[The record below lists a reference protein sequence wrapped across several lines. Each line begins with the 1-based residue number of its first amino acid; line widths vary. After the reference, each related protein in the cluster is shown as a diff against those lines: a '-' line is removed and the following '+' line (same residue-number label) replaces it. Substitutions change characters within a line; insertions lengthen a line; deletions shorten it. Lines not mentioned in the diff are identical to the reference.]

1 MVIVVVVGREGSQE
15 VLLRRRIHNIPVTL
29 KLDLHFEILPYS
41 AHSKSIIGKHYNF
54 KMNNALSVLYMAP
67 FISTMKVHNQA

>member
-1 MVIVVVVGREGSQE
+1 MIVVVVGWEGSQE
-15 VLLRRRIHNIPVTL
+15 VLSSCIHNILVML

-54 KMNNALSVLYMAP
+54 KMNNAPSVLYMAR
-67 FISTMKVHNQA
+67 FISTMNVHNQA

>member
-1 MVIVVVVGREGSQE
+1 MIVVVVGWEGSQE
-15 VLLRRRIHNIPVTL
+15 VLLSRCIHNIPVTL

-54 KMNNALSVLYMAP
+54 KMNNALSVLYMAR
-67 FISTMKVHNQA
+67 FISTMKAHNQA